1 MKKLILA
8 ALLAATAFAPAAF
21 AQSANSTVTFSNFHY
36 TLTDLTPD
44 DGIAP
49 SAAFTFLNYAFV
61 LGSNPGSNDRTF
73 NQNDVVTESA
83 AVSAPGY
90 NISASTTA
98 GTGLQH
104 LNGSSATA
112 SGSAIIS
119 GEEPPYSDGTQI
131 SAYSASTIL
140 YNGSFTL
147 APGSQITFYADVHT
161 FASSD
166 TGTTND
172 KSFARAIGW
181 FSGSAGYDYFST
193 SVQANATHNNDFGLK
208 TDEKTEALQVT
219 FSNHDFNPLTGYF
232 NLRGD
237 ISGSAVNMLPVPEPS
252 TYAMFLAGLGLI
264 GFAKRRRK

>member
-8 ALLAATAFAPAAF
+8 ALLAATSFVPAAF

-49 SAAFTFLNYAFV
+49 SAAFTFLNYAYV
-61 LGSNPGSNDRTF
+61 LGSNPGSNDQTF
-73 NQNDVVTESA
+73 SKDDVATQSA

-90 NISASTTA
+90 SISASTTA

-104 LNGSSATA
+104 LNGASATA

-119 GEEPPYSDGTQI
+119 GDETPYSDGKQI

-140 YNGSFTL
+140 YSGDFTL
-147 APGSQITFYADVHT
+147 APGSQITFYADVHA

-172 KSFARAIGW
+172 ESFARAIGW
-181 FSGSAGYDYFST
+181 FSGSAGNDYFST

-208 TDEKTEALQVT
+208 TDEMTQALQVT
-219 FSNHDFNPLTGYF
+219 FSNDGFKPLTGYF
-232 NLRGD
+232 NIRGD
-237 ISGSAVNMLPVPEPS
+237 IGGSAVNMLPVPEPS